1 MTLNCIIVDDEPG
14 ARKLLEEYVADIEF
28 LRLAGKAENPLKA
41 NSLLKEA
48 EIHLLFLDINMPK
61 ISGMEFLRSLP
72 SPPPTILT
80 TAYTE
85 YAIEGF
91 ELDVLDYLVKPFS
104 FDRFLKACNKAMD
117 YWAVRAKGGES
128 RSPADHFF
136 VKCDGRIEKVLFD
149 ELVYVE
155 ARLNY
160 VILHTETRN
169 LMVYL
174 TIKGMAE
181 QLPADRFLRI
191 HKSTLVNTGKITSIE
206 GNTLHA
212 GGSVL
217 LISQGLQEDVLK
229 QIVKDRMIKR

>member
-1 MTLNCIIVDDEPG
+1 
-14 ARKLLEEYVADIEF
+14 
-28 LRLAGKAENPLKA
+28 
-41 NSLLKEA
+41 
-48 EIHLLFLDINMPK
+48 
-61 ISGMEFLRSLP
+61 
-72 SPPPTILT
+72 
-80 TAYTE
+80 
-85 YAIEGF
+85 
-91 ELDVLDYLVKPFS
+91 
-104 FDRFLKACNKAMD
+104 
-117 YWAVRAKGGES
+117 
-128 RSPADHFF
+128 
-136 VKCDGRIEKVLFD
+136 VLFD